1 MRKDD
6 LFQNRRHSPN
16 IGSPGHIDW
25 KTKNDSLLTYT
36 EAYIM
41 LEFDLNN
48 FRKAKEIIERLR
60 KGKSNNYYIFSC
72 TGIAE
77 RLQSKKYK
85 KNENN

>member
-6 LFQNRRHSPN
+6 IFQNRRHSQILVVLVRLEN
-16 IGSPGHIDW
+16 QEFE
-25 KTKNDSLLTYT
+25 LLTYT

-41 LEFDLNN
+41 LEFDLIN
-48 FRKAKEIIERLR
+48 FSKAKEIIERLR

>member
-6 LFQNRRHSPN
+6 IFQNRRHSQILVVLVRLEN
-16 IGSPGHIDW
+16 QEFE
-25 KTKNDSLLTYT
+25 LLTYT

-41 LEFDLNN
+41 LEFDLIN
-48 FRKAKEIIERLR
+48 FRKAREIIERLR

-77 RLQSKKYK
+77 RLKSKKYK

>member
-6 LFQNRRHSPN
+6 IFQNRRHSQILVVLVRLEN
-16 IGSPGHIDW
+16 QEFE
-25 KTKNDSLLTYT
+25 LLTYT

-41 LEFDLNN
+41 LEFDLIN

>member
-6 LFQNRRHSPN
+6 IFQNRRHSQILVVLVRLEN
-16 IGSPGHIDW
+16 QEFE
-25 KTKNDSLLTYT
+25 LLTYT

-41 LEFDLNN
+41 LEFDLIN
-48 FRKAKEIIERLR
+48 FRKAREIIERLR

>member
-6 LFQNRRHSPN
+6 IIQNRRHSQILVVLVRLEN
-16 IGSPGHIDW
+16 QEFE
-25 KTKNDSLLTYT
+25 LLTYT

-41 LEFDLNN
+41 LEFDLIN

>member
-6 LFQNRRHSPN
+6 IFQNRRHSQILVVLVRLEN
-16 IGSPGHIDW
+16 QEFE
-25 KTKNDSLLTYT
+25 LLTYT

>member
-6 LFQNRRHSPN
+6 IFRNRRHSQILVVLVRLEN
-16 IGSPGHIDW
+16 QEFE
-25 KTKNDSLLTYT
+25 LLTYT

-41 LEFDLNN
+41 LEFDLIN